1 MSFFACYVASAC
13 QKLLVFYNFLALY
26 YHTNTIISLPLPTI
40 LSPKVIKLIIRSSK
54 EEEEKIPKLISPE
67 LGKNTKMDLEI
78 SMKNSG
84 LEWN

>member
-13 QKLLVFYNFLALY
+13 QKLLVFYNFLAL

-54 EEEEKIPKLISPE
+54 EEEEKITKLILPE

-78 SMKNSG
+78 SMKNFG
-84 LEWN
+84 LEWK